1 MHFWT
6 LSEQTS
12 SLLMWRHT
20 SASWSATN
28 QSDRAP
34 LSNDDDSGDD
44 DNNEDVDDYYY
55 DDDYDDRAQH
65 LIYHWPLS
73 YKFYLSCLV

>member
-1 MHFWT
+1 
-6 LSEQTS
+6 
-12 SLLMWRHT
+12 MWRHT

-44 DNNEDVDDYYY
+44 DDNEDVDDYYY

-65 LIYHWPLS
+65 LI
-73 YKFYLSCLV
+73 

>member
-1 MHFWT
+1 
-6 LSEQTS
+6 
-12 SLLMWRHT
+12 MWRHT

-34 LSNDDDSGDD
+34 LNNDDDSGDD
-44 DNNEDVDDYYY
+44 DDNEDVDDYYY

-65 LIYHWPLS
+65 LI
-73 YKFYLSCLV
+73 